1 MIFVETFSLF
11 CYLQHMRELHC
22 ENVDLKAELQVFQN
36 ETSSQLRIMNLNVQR
51 ILTAPSVRMSR
62 RGETESQNEEDMR
75 GVETIPLIR
84 CP

>member
-1 MIFVETFSLF
+1 
-11 CYLQHMRELHC
+11 MRELHC

-62 RGETESQNEEDMR
+62 RGETESQNEEGMR
-75 GVETIPLIR
+75 DVETIPLIR
-84 CP
+84 CPQTM